1 MSCIETVSIIECVIT
16 VYIHK
21 RGTGAALSKQEGTGS
36 DITPS
41 RLTEGTLDM
50 GAQKT
55 NFLSN
60 TDQLKC
66 ISDANFFGSLFQFF
80 IFFVCPQVKGN
91 RRCQRNLWRVAPGQA
106 EVGLVNRSTALTG
119 RAVRRLCSVLL
130 CCQRFVV
137 KVIAS

>member
-1 MSCIETVSIIECVIT
+1 MSCIETVFIIECVIT

-91 RRCQRNLWRVAPGQA
+91 RRCKKSLARCSR
-106 EVGLVNRSTALTG
+106 TG
-119 RAVRRLCSVLL
+119 RGGFGKQNDSAHRESSQEALL
-130 CCQRFVV
+130 CVV
-137 KVIAS
+137 VLSTVCRQGHR